1 MLTALE
7 SILSIASLITI
18 GFILA
23 QRRWFDEKSLNLIV
37 KLVMQVSLPAL
48 MINTILTNFTSK
60 QFLASINSLIIPM
73 LSILLCYLVAI
84 LISKFLN
91 IDLKKRGLFVSMFF
105 NSNTIFMGMPI
116 NEAIFGD
123 KSIPYVLLYYIANTI
138 FFWTFGVYEIS
149 KDGTSNHENILSLK
163 SLKNVISPPFMGFVT
178 AMIILILNISLP
190 KWVMDTCKYLGS
202 LTTPLSMIF
211 VGATIYSTKMR
222 DFYINKEIIGVLIG
236 RFFVSPIILILL
248 TLGRDINEL
257 MRNVFVIQAAMPV
270 MTNSAIISK
279 KYNSDYKF
287 ASVMIAI
294 STIASL
300 FIVPLY
306 SSILM
311 MK

>member
-1 MLTALE
+1 MYTALE

-37 KLVMQVSLPAL
+37 KLIMQVSLPAL
-48 MINTILTNFTSK
+48 MINTILTNFTNK
-60 QFLASINSLIIPM
+60 QFLASINGLIIPI

-91 IDLKKRGLFVSMFF
+91 IDIKKRGLFVSLFF

-163 SLKNVISPPFMGFVT
+163 PLKNVISPPFMGFVT
-178 AMIILILNISLP
+178 AIIILILNISLP
-190 KWVMDTCKYLGS
+190 KWIMDTCKYLGS

-211 VGATIYSTKMR
+211 VGATIYSTEIK

-236 RFFVSPIILILL
+236 RFFISPFILILL

>member
-1 MLTALE
+1 
-7 SILSIASLITI
+7 
-18 GFILA
+18 
-23 QRRWFDEKSLNLIV
+23 
-37 KLVMQVSLPAL
+37 
-48 MINTILTNFTSK
+48 
-60 QFLASINSLIIPM
+60 
-73 LSILLCYLVAI
+73 
-84 LISKFLN
+84 
-91 IDLKKRGLFVSMFF
+91 
-105 NSNTIFMGMPI
+105 
-116 NEAIFGD
+116 
-123 KSIPYVLLYYIANTI
+123 
-138 FFWTFGVYEIS
+138 
-149 KDGTSNHENILSLK
+149 
-163 SLKNVISPPFMGFVT
+163 MGFVT
-178 AMIILILNISLP
+178 AIIILILNISLP
-190 KWVMDTCKYLGS
+190 KWIMDTCKYLGS

-211 VGATIYSTKMR
+211 VGATIYSTEIK

-236 RFFVSPIILILL
+236 RFFISPIILILL

-306 SSILM
+306 SSILT